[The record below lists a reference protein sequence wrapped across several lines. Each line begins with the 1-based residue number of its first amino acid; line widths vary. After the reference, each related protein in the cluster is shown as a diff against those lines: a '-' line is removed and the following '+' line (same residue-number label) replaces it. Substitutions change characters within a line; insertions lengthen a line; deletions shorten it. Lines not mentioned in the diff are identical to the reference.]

1 MALTLVIGNRNYSS
15 WSLRAWLLLR
25 HYGIDFDEVRLSL
38 DTPGFQ
44 DQVAR
49 WSPAGRV
56 PVLIDGDVSVWDSM
70 AIAEY
75 VNEALLDGR
84 GWPTTLAKRAFARS
98 LVAEMHAG
106 FAALRSEMPMNV
118 RRPRSSV
125 MLSDAALR
133 DVARVQAIWDQC
145 LACDSGP
152 WLFADFS
159 IVDAFYAPVALRF
172 ATYKT
177 ALTPLSAGYK
187 ERILA
192 DPAVQEWCRAAKSE
206 TEVVAADER

>member
-25 HYGIDFDEVRLSL
+25 RYGIAFDEIRLSL
-38 DTPGFQ
+38 DTPSFQ
-44 DQVAR
+44 EQVAR

-56 PVLIDGDVSVWDSM
+56 PVLLDGEVSIWDSM

-75 VNEALLDGR
+75 VNEALLGGR
-84 GWPTTLAKRAFARS
+84 GWPAAPAERALARS
-98 LVAEMHAG
+98 FSAEMHAG

-118 RRPRSSV
+118 RRQRASV

-145 LACDSGP
+145 LTRYSGP

-159 IVDAFYAPVALRF
+159 IADAFYAPVALRF
-172 ATYKT
+172 ATSKIE
-177 ALTPLSAGYK
+177 LTPLSAGYQD
-187 ERILA
+187 RIVA
-192 DPAVQEWCRAAKSE
+192 DPAVREWCRAAESE